1 MNQRFVFRL
10 AGIAAS
16 ILLVA
21 SFAFPQTKAPDTSK
35 APSTS
40 KAQTTTKAKAPL
52 MDLNTASKDQ
62 LMTLPGIDA
71 ATAQKII
78 DARPLANK
86 TQLTSKK
93 ILSKDQYDKVSALVI
108 AKKPAGGSTTSKAP
122 DTGKAPAKTKT
133 Q

>member
-10 AGIAAS
+10 AGIAAA
-16 ILLVA
+16 ILLMA
-21 SFAFPQTKAPDTSK
+21 SLAFAQTKAPDTSK

-40 KAQTTTKAKAPL
+40 KAQTTKAKTQP

-78 DARPLANK
+78 DARPFANK

-108 AKKPAGGSTTSKAP
+108 AKKAAGGSTTSKAP
-122 DTGKAPAKTKT
+122 ATTTPPAKTKT